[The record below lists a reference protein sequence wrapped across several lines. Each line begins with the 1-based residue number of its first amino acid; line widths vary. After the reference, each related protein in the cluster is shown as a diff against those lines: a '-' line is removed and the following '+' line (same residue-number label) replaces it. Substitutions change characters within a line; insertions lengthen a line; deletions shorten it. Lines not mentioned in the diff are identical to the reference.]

1 VPPPFQNPSPPHPL
15 THSHTHPQVKLAI
28 SHALAQSTK
37 LGIYEERI
45 RSMVEATRHL
55 PLQLAEA
62 GTVDISQRQIARLIG
77 QVCGAVCVVVGHVCM
92 CVWV

>member
-1 VPPPFQNPSPPHPL
+1 
-15 THSHTHPQVKLAI
+15 
-28 SHALAQSTK
+28 
-37 LGIYEERI
+37 
-45 RSMVEATRHL
+45 MVEATRHL